1 MQKNFMIV
9 MKELKGLDANEHFK
23 SASED
28 VKNVNK
34 LKSLAQYC
42 VKDEN

>member
-1 MQKNFMIV
+1 MTV

-28 VKNVNK
+28 AKNISK
-34 LKSLAQYC
+34 LKLLS
-42 VKDEN
+42 